1 MAARNEML
9 LLCLVKSRKQ
19 SEECEMNREVKRGG
33 LEIHEYNSN
42 NYELN

>member
-9 LLCLVKSRKQ
+9 LLC
-19 SEECEMNREVKRGG
+19 SEAVKRGG